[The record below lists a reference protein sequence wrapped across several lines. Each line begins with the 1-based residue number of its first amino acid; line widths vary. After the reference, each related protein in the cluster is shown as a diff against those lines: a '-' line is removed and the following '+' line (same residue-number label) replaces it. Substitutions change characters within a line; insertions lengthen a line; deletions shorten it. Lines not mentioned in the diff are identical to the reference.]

1 MPITQVALSNTF
13 NEFRVTVNDIANTV
27 NAVTPVTLGG
37 TGLATLTANSLIV
50 GAGTANVTFVSPGSA
65 NNVLTSNGTNWIST
79 ALPAAGLSYVY
90 KTANYTTQN
99 LEGVLA
105 NTAAVG
111 AFTVTLP
118 PVGGLS
124 VGSQVVISDAGNFWG
139 TNNLTIGRNGA
150 TISDI
155 ADNLVCDISGAS
167 VQLVYDG
174 TTWEVYAQVGGNGGN
189 VVVGPGSST
198 DNAITRFNSITGKLI
213 QNSLVTIADDGAITA
228 PQAGSVIP
236 FYYAN
241 TSVFPSASTY
251 RGAVAYSNANT
262 AMYFANNSVW
272 VRILETGGPLGTP
285 SSGIAT
291 NLTGL
296 PLTTGVTGTLPIANG
311 GTGTTSNTFVNLTT
325 NVTGTLPIANGGTG
339 TTSNTFVNLTT
350 NVTQRLP
357 IANGGT
363 NSNSAPTAGAISYG
377 TGTAFAFSTI
387 GTVGQVLISN
397 GASAPFWEDFPSTP
411 SFLLINAGVS

>member
-27 NAVTPVTLGG
+27 NGVAPVTLGG
-37 TGLATLTANSLIV
+37 TGLATLTANSLMV
-50 GAGTANVTFVSPGSA
+50 GSGTANVIFVSPGSA
-65 NNVLTSNGTNWIST
+65 NNVLTSNGTNWVST

-118 PVGGLS
+118 AVGGLS
-124 VGSQVVISDAGNFWG
+124 IGSQVVISDAGNFWG

-150 TISDI
+150 TISDT
-155 ADNLVCDISGAS
+155 ASDLVCDINGAS

-174 TTWEVYAQVGGNGGN
+174 TTWEVYSQVGGNGGN
-189 VVVGPGSST
+189 VVVGPGSASN
-198 DNAITRFNSITGKLI
+198 NAITRFDATTGKLI
-213 QNSLVTIADDGAITA
+213 KNSLVTIADDGAITA
-228 PQAGSVIP
+228 PAVASVIP

-241 TSVFPSASTY
+241 TTVFPSATTY
-251 RGAVAYSNANT
+251 HGAVAHSHANG
-262 AMYFANNSVW
+262 AMYFAHSSAW
-272 VRILETGGPLGTP
+272 VRMLDTGGPLGTP
-285 SSGIAT
+285 SSGTAT

-325 NVTGTLPIANGGTG
+325 NVTGTLPIANGGTSLTTLTANSVIIGNG
-339 TTSNTFVNLTT
+339 TSSPTFVAPSSNGNILTSDGTNWISSTPTPGLTT
-350 NVTQRLP
+350 GKS
-357 IANGGT
+357 IAMAMIFG
-363 NSNSAPTAGAISYG
+363 
-377 TGTAFAFSTI
+377 F
-387 GTVGQVLISN
+387 
-397 GASAPFWEDFPSTP
+397 
-411 SFLLINAGVS
+411 

>member
-27 NAVTPVTLGG
+27 NSVAPVTLGG

-50 GAGTANVTFVSPGSA
+50 GSGTANVIFVSPGSA
-65 NNVLTSNGTNWIST
+65 NNVLTSNGTNWVST

-118 PVGGLS
+118 AVGGLS
-124 VGSQVVISDAGNFWG
+124 IGSQVVISDAGNFWG

-150 TISDI
+150 TISDS
-155 ADNLVCDISGAS
+155 ASDLVCDINGAS

-189 VVVGPGSST
+189 VVIGPGSSSN
-198 DNAITRFNSITGKLI
+198 NAITRFDATTGKLI
-213 QNSLVTIADDGAITA
+213 KNSLVTIADDGAITA

-236 FYYAN
+236 FYYAD
-241 TSVFPSASTY
+241 TSTFPSAATY
-251 RGAVAYSNANT
+251 HGALAHSHANG
-262 AMYFANNSVW
+262 AMYFAHSSAW
-272 VRILETGGPLGTP
+272 VRMLDENTD
-285 SSGIAT
+285 
-291 NLTGL
+291 
-296 PLTTGVTGTLPIANG
+296 VTVAQG
-311 GTGTTSNTFVNLTT
+311 GTGLSTLTANNVILGNGTSTPLFVAPGSSGNVLTSD
-325 NVTGTLPIANGGTG
+325 G
-339 TTSNTFVNLTT
+339 TTWQSTSGL
-350 NVTQRLP
+350 
-357 IANGGT
+357 
-363 NSNSAPTAGAISYG
+363 TAGKSI
-377 TGTAFAFSTI
+377 AFAIVMGF
-387 GTVGQVLISN
+387 
-397 GASAPFWEDFPSTP
+397 
-411 SFLLINAGVS
+411 

>member
-27 NAVTPVTLGG
+27 NGVTPVTLGG
-37 TGLATLTANSLIV
+37 TGLATLTANSLMV
-50 GAGTANVTFVSPGSA
+50 GSGTANAIFVSPGSA
-65 NNVLTSNGTNWIST
+65 NNVLTSNGTNWVST
-79 ALPAAGLSYVY
+79 VLPAAGLSYVY
-90 KTANYTTQN
+90 KTANYTTKN

-124 VGSQVVISDAGNFWG
+124 IGSQVVISDAGNFWG

-150 TISDI
+150 TISDS
-155 ADNLVCDISGAS
+155 ASDLVCDINGAS

-174 TTWEVYAQVGGNGGN
+174 TTWEVYSQVGGNGGN
-189 VVVGPGSST
+189 VVIGPGSASN
-198 DNAITRFNSITGKLI
+198 NAITRFDATTGKLI
-213 QNSLVTIADDGAITA
+213 KNSLVTVADDGAITA
-228 PQAGSVIP
+228 PAVGSVIP

-241 TSVFPSASTY
+241 QAAFPSATTY
-251 RGAVAYSNANT
+251 QGAVAHSNTDA
-262 AMYFANNSVW
+262 AMYFAYGGAW
-272 VRILETGGPLGTP
+272 VRMLDTGGPLGTP
-285 SSGIAT
+285 SSGTAT

-325 NVTGTLPIANGGTG
+325 NVTGTLPIANGGT
-339 TTSNTFVNLTT
+339 NLTT
-350 NVTQRLP
+350 LT
-357 IANGGT
+357 ANSVIIGNGT
-363 NSNSAPTAGAISYG
+363 SAPTFVAPS
-377 TGTAFAFSTI
+377 
-387 GTVGQVLISN
+387 SN
-397 GASAPFWEDFPSTP
+397 GNILTSNGTNWISSTP
-411 SFLLINAGVS
+411 AASGVTTGKSIAMAMIFGF